1 MPLWYNRFNVLIH
14 YANQEQGGTMN
25 MKKIWKTVIASAVWG
40 TIFSTTAFAGQWVGD
55 QKGWWYDNGDGTY
68 PSNTWQWI
76 DGNGDSISEC
86 YYFDASGYCMM
97 NGTTPDGYEV
107 NQSGAWI
114 LNGAIQTKT
123 TPTSQGTS
131 VSVNDDTKWK
141 LIHVASLVY
150 GSYNRS
156 YPFKTA
162 AFPLN
167 TRLSDLTLSQKAYV
181 LYGYQYNCQD
191 FRFVDSFAY
200 GYDYHVIKD
209 YDLKAVITEIFGST
223 SQADIDALI
232 RESYILK
239 QSNGNYYFN
248 AAGDFGDADPFY
260 LDTDQV
266 SFSMEN
272 GRLKATGNVVEYG
285 SSASSYLPVR
295 KFTAY
300 YTPHGGFSLG
310 GYRFDQLVVE

>member
-1 MPLWYNRFNVLIH
+1 
-14 YANQEQGGTMN
+14 